1 MCSNEIV
8 IKMNIGVRNLIKDIN
23 SISYVRI
30 EGISREEF
38 WSNVKVLVKRGFDEL
53 SVDLFNKVKVGAF
66 VEIGEVI
73 L

>member
-23 SISYVRI
+23 SRSYVRI
-30 EGISREEF
+30 EGISSDEF